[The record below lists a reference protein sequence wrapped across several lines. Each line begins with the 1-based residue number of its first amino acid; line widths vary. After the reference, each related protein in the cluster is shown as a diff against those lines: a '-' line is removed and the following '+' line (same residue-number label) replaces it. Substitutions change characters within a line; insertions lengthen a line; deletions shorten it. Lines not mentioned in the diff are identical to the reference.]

1 MALIKISGTV
11 DDSVVDGEGYRFTIF
26 TQGCPHCCEGCHNP
40 QTHDFNGGK
49 VADTDIIFRE
59 ICENPLLSGVTFS
72 GGEPFCQPIP
82 LAALGQKLHEKG
94 LNVWTFTGYT
104 LEELQEMQRPD
115 IEALLAEIDVL
126 VDGRF
131 VLKER
136 DLTLSFCG
144 SRNQRIIDMKAT
156 RTADHIVLKM
166 LG

>member
-26 TQGCPHCCEGCHNP
+26 TQGCPHGCEGCHNP

-49 VADTDIIFRE
+49 VADTDAIFRE

-82 LAALGQKLHEKG
+82 LTALGQKLHEKG
-94 LNVWTFTGYT
+94 FNIWTFTGYT
-104 LEELQEMQRPD
+104 LEELQDMQNPA

-131 VLKER
+131 ILGER

-156 RTADHIVLKM
+156 RTAGHIVLKV